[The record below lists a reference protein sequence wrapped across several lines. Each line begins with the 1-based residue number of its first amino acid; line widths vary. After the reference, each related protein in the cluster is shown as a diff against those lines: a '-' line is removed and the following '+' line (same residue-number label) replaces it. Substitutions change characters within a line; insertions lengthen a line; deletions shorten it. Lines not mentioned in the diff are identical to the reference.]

1 MAIPKQGQKM
11 SKVKSKYDLSAAK
24 AMFMDFKPLKE
35 IAKVLNIKYR
45 TLVYHKNKWEEE
57 RNLVRKEILRD
68 LADNKR
74 AILVNL
80 TSNSLDC
87 VDRAIEDLK
96 KRDKPPTIHEA
107 RLLTNIVSEID
118 RIIRLD
124 DGEPTDIISEHKPST
139 VIELKAKLKN
149 DPFYIEDASYR
160 EITDETTISNA
171 TIDSNT
177 GSESDNTN
185 KE

>member
-1 MAIPKQGQKM
+1 M
-11 SKVKSKYDLSAAK
+11 
-24 AMFMDFKPLKE
+24 
-35 IAKVLNIKYR
+35 
-45 TLVYHKNKWEEE
+45 
-57 RNLVRKEILRD
+57 RKEILRD

-139 VIELKAKLKN
+139 VIELKAKLKK

-160 EITDETTISNA
+160 EITDEKTTSTNASGSN
-171 TIDSNT
+171 DSN
-177 GSESDNTN
+177 EPDNIN
-185 KE
+185 EE

>member
-1 MAIPKQGQKM
+1 M
-11 SKVKSKYDLSAAK
+11 SEVQSKYDLDTAK
-24 AMFMDFKPLKE
+24 KMFMDFKPLKE

-57 RNLVRKEILRD
+57 RNLIRKEILRD

-107 RLLTNIVSEID
+107 RLLTNIISEID

-139 VIELKAKLKN
+139 VIELKAKLKK
-149 DPFYIEDASYR
+149 DPFYIEDASFR
-160 EITDETTISNA
+160 EIEDENTSNVDDA
-171 TIDSNT
+171 STNDNDGEDNSN
-177 GSESDNTN
+177 
-185 KE
+185 

>member
-1 MAIPKQGQKM
+1 M
-11 SKVKSKYDLSAAK
+11 SEVKSKYNLDAAK
-24 AMFMDFKPLKE
+24 SMFMDFKPLKE
-35 IAKVLNIKYR
+35 ISKTLDIKYR

-57 RNLVRKEILRD
+57 RNLIRKEILRD

-74 AILVNL
+74 TILVNL

-107 RLLTNIVSEID
+107 RLLTNIISEID

-139 VIELKAKLKN
+139 VIELKAKLKK
-149 DPFYIEDASYR
+149 DPFYIEDAVFR
-160 EITDETTISNA
+160 EIDDEKI
-171 TIDSNT
+171 
-177 GSESDNTN
+177 NTN
-185 KE
+185 ADANSNGEFSTED

>member
-1 MAIPKQGQKM
+1 
-11 SKVKSKYDLSAAK
+11 
-24 AMFMDFKPLKE
+24 MDFKPLKE

-57 RNLVRKEILRD
+57 RNLIRKEILRD

-107 RLLTNIVSEID
+107 RLLTNIISEID

-139 VIELKAKLKN
+139 VIELKAKLKK
-149 DPFYIEDASYR
+149 DPFYIEDASFR
-160 EITDETTISNA
+160 EIEDENTSNVDDA
-171 TIDSNT
+171 STNDNDGEDNSN
-177 GSESDNTN
+177 
-185 KE
+185 

>member
-1 MAIPKQGQKM
+1 M
-11 SKVKSKYDLSAAK
+11 SEIQSKYDLKAAK

-57 RNLVRKEILRD
+57 RNLIRKEILRD

-107 RLLTNIVSEID
+107 RLLTNIISEID

-139 VIELKAKLKN
+139 VIELKAKLKK
-149 DPFYIEDASYR
+149 DPFYIEDASFR
-160 EITDETTISNA
+160 EIEDENTSNVDDA
-171 TIDSNT
+171 STNDNDGEDNSN
-177 GSESDNTN
+177 
-185 KE
+185 

>member
-1 MAIPKQGQKM
+1 VSEIQ
-11 SKVKSKYDLSAAK
+11 SKYDLESAK
-24 AMFMDFKPLKE
+24 KMFMDFKPLKE

-57 RNLVRKEILRD
+57 RNLIRKEILRD

-107 RLLTNIVSEID
+107 RLLTNIISEID

-139 VIELKAKLKN
+139 VIELKAKLKK
-149 DPFYIEDASYR
+149 DPFYIEDASFR
-160 EITDETTISNA
+160 EIEDENTSNVDDA
-171 TIDSNT
+171 STNDNDGEDNSN
-177 GSESDNTN
+177 
-185 KE
+185 